1 MYGFNFILSAFK
13 YESTVKKIHSQNI
26 KAVQLITARFH
37 YNNWMFKDL
46 GIEPFKNCPENR
58 CFAFRSSNLLHLPEE
73 SADAVVVHAPNLWY
87 TPSKN
92 YKRKPKQLWMYY
104 TMEPQR
110 LSHCSSHYQL
120 ADLDN
125 WFNLTATFK
134 KDSDIVLDYKTFRN
148 WSQIEHESIFVNEYK
163 ARRQKKNLIQAIQ
176 DLSSKSKKASVVWFV
191 SHCETNS
198 KREDYVKELMK
209 YVNVD
214 VFGKCSKNF
223 HHTEN
228 KEPCNASPD
237 GDCFKKFM
245 NGYKFRLAFE
255 NSLCTD
261 YITEKFWSM
270 YNPEFIFD
278 VHSVPIVRGARDYQ
292 YKKDVPFENF
302 YLNTQNFKSPKE
314 LADYLNYLDAN
325 QTAYLEFFK
334 WKVDLFKKIEENLKN
349 FKISKALKRWPESFL
364 LKEPFCKLC
373 EYLHNDEYLNNYAQN
388 RRWKL
393 SEWFDSSKDCWDEN
407 ENYFKMKAVNLIGFC
422 I

>member
-1 MYGFNFILSAFK
+1 
-13 YESTVKKIHSQNI
+13 
-26 KAVQLITARFH
+26 
-37 YNNWMFKDL
+37 
-46 GIEPFKNCPENR
+46 
-58 CFAFRSSNLLHLPEE
+58 
-73 SADAVVVHAPNLWY
+73 
-87 TPSKN
+87 
-92 YKRKPKQLWMYY
+92 
-104 TMEPQR
+104 
-110 LSHCSSHYQL
+110 
-120 ADLDN
+120 
-125 WFNLTATFK
+125 
-134 KDSDIVLDYKTFRN
+134 
-148 WSQIEHESIFVNEYK
+148 
-163 ARRQKKNLIQAIQ
+163 
-176 DLSSKSKKASVVWFV
+176 
-191 SHCETNS
+191 
-198 KREDYVKELMK
+198 MK

-223 HHTEN
+223 HHNEN
-228 KEPCNASPD
+228 KEPCSASPD

-349 FKISKALKRWPESFL
+349 SKIVTSYLNLWFEGVTFLNKA
-364 LKEPFCKLC
+364 PFCRLC
-373 EYLHNDEYLNNYAQN
+373 EYLHNETFLSNHEHN
-388 RRWKL
+388 RRWIV
-393 SEWFDSSKDCWDEN
+393 SEWFGPSQNCWDSDETN
-407 ENYFKMKAVNLIGFC
+407 FALEILAKFVGYC